1 MWLGVWGGGE
11 EGRGLVLR
19 RSHTH
24 TTRTTLTHNTKQYI
38 GVSLWG
44 DADDQPTAVILA
56 AGSNTPVFTYTT
68 PGSMFGV
75 DIVVDKAA
83 STATQDQ
90 VYFAVAGKAVPA
102 NQMGS
107 GGDAFAWQ
115 VTVPK

>member
-1 MWLGVWGGGE
+1 MWLGVWGGR
-11 EGRGLVLR
+11 RGARLGAQ
-19 RSHTH
+19 
-24 TTRTTLTHNTKQYI
+24 TLTHTHHTHHTTYNTKQYI

-83 STATQDQ
+83 ST
-90 VYFAVAGKAVPA
+90 
-102 NQMGS
+102 
-107 GGDAFAWQ
+107 
-115 VTVPK
+115 